1 VFVSQIHP
9 KVDERDLF
17 DFFSHVGKV
26 EDIRMIR
33 DQRTQ
38 KSKGLAYVEFWEK
51 EAVMKAVSLTGQL
64 VNNFPITVQV
74 TQSEKNKPPPD
85 LEDGSTMRLYVGQLH
100 QSVSENDLRPVFEAF
115 GPLEFVDLHKDPGG
129 ASRGFGF
136 VQYKKAADAKQALGA
151 LNGLEIAGKAIRV
164 GLVDSKQDSVQ
175 SLGELDDGN
184 GVALTAQSRAALM
197 TKLGRGTF
205 MPGMTQLDAGLSL
218 IPGLLP
224 NQTASPSI
232 SAPMIQPTTC
242 VVVKNMFDPK
252 AETEGFEQDIRDDVE
267 EECSKFG
274 KVKHIFVDKSST
286 QGLVYLRFDS
296 VPGAQQCIKAFNGR
310 WFASRQITADFVA
323 DSLYFLKFPKAQ

>member
-1 VFVSQIHP
+1 
-9 KVDERDLF
+9 
-17 DFFSHVGKV
+17 V
-26 EDIRMIR
+26 EDIRLIR

-51 EAVMKAVSLTGQL
+51 EAVTKAVSLTGQL

-100 QSVSENDLRPVFEAF
+100 QSVSEGDLRPVFEAF

-136 VQYKKAADAKQALGA
+136 VQYKKAADAKQALAA
-151 LNGLEIAGKAIRV
+151 LNGLEIAGKAIKV
-164 GLVDSKQDSVQ
+164 GLVDQRQDNVT

-205 MPGMTQLDAGLSL
+205 MPGIQQLDAGLSL

-224 NQTASPSI
+224 QPGAPSI

-252 AETEGFEQDIRDDVE
+252 TETEGFEHDIREDVE
-267 EECSKFG
+267 EECKQFG
-274 KVKHIFVDKSST
+274 RIKHIFVDKSSA
-286 QGLVYLRFDS
+286 QGVVYLRFDS
-296 VPGAQQCIKAFNGR
+296 ISAAQQCIKQFNGR
-310 WFASRQITADFVA
+310 WFASRQISADFVA
-323 DSLYFLKFPKAQ
+323 DSLYLLKFPKSQ